1 MQGMTFVGYPWIHH
15 PITVCDPPRVALLV
29 EAVGY
34 KVHKIEDMKYMF
46 SIQYSKYS

>member
-1 MQGMTFVGYPWIHH
+1 MIFVGYPWIHH
-15 PITVCDPPRVALLV
+15 RITVCDPPRVALLV

-34 KVHKIEDMKYMF
+34 KVRKIEDMKYMF